1 MENIYMTNHDN
12 LDLYDNEEIY
22 NLEDI
27 RPRGWSVT
35 CLDETIFYY
44 VDCNYVNMCS
54 VNNRDDDNL
63 NKE

>member
-1 MENIYMTNHDN
+1 MTNHDN

-35 CLDETIFYY
+35 CRATRIKNNIDEIH
-44 VDCNYVNMCS
+44 
-54 VNNRDDDNL
+54 
-63 NKE
+63 